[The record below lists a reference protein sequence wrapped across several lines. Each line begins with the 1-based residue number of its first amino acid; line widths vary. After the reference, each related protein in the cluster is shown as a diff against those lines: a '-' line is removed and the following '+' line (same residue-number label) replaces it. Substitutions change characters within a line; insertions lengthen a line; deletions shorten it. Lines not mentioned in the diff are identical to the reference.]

1 MPGGFFGSVKNSD
14 IIILLL
20 IPLRELHILQA
31 YILFGSIFSPLPLSP
46 VSVPERE
53 VGMPRYIP
61 GIVLIVCFLAAGA
74 AAPSA
79 QQVNRH
85 WKFDQET
92 GVVFSG
98 YNDVR
103 IPGDTGTRFSFS
115 RNLDTDSKL
124 FYRLKVSYNFFNG
137 HVVAGTFA
145 PLTLGAE
152 GAFEEPVRFEGAVFP
167 ADSLISGEYQFSSY
181 RLTYR
186 YDFLRTAAWEV
197 GAGVTGLIRNA
208 AISLRGGGL
217 SARKKNLGVVPLL
230 HFRALR
236 RLDWNTSLLL
246 EGDALAS
253 TMGRAEDVLLAV
265 QYLPVSNFRLQFGY
279 RILEGGADNDE
290 VYNFAL
296 LHYAVVGAIL
306 EF

>member
-1 MPGGFFGSVKNSD
+1 
-14 IIILLL
+14 
-20 IPLRELHILQA
+20 
-31 YILFGSIFSPLPLSP
+31 
-46 VSVPERE
+46 
-53 VGMPRYIP
+53 MPRYIP
-61 GIVLIVCFLAAGA
+61 GTVFLLCLLASGA
-74 AAPSA
+74 AASLA

-103 IPGDTGTRFSFS
+103 IPGNAGTLFSFS
-115 RNLDTDSKL
+115 KNLDTDSKL
-124 FYRLKVSYNFFNG
+124 FYRLKISYTFFNG
-137 HVVAGTFA
+137 HTVAGAYA
-145 PLTLGAE
+145 PLTLGAF
-152 GAFEEPVRFEGAVFP
+152 GVFAEPVRFQGIIFP
-167 ADSLISGEYQFSSY
+167 ADSLINGEYQFSSY

-186 YDFLRTAAWEV
+186 YEFLRSKNWEV

-208 AISLRGGGL
+208 AIRLQGGGL
-217 SARKKNLGVVPLL
+217 FAEKKNTGVVPLL

-236 RLDWNTSLLL
+236 RLDWSTSILF

-253 TMGRAEDVLLAV
+253 TMGRAEDVLFAV
-265 QYLPVSNFRLQFGY
+265 QYLPVTNFRLQFGY

-296 LHYAVVGAIL
+296 LHYAVAGAIL